1 MTTARL
7 IIGADIVPTKSNLSH
22 FENGDAVHLLGGEL
36 LNIIGQA
43 EYRIFNLEAPLTDV
57 ENPILKCGP
66 HLIAPQTAV
75 NGYKAIGA
83 DLLTLA
89 NNHILDQGVE
99 GLASTCQ
106 LLDKAGIAY
115 LGVGNTPEEAA
126 KPYILSSGDCRI
138 GVYACAEHEFSIVT
152 EDSPGANP
160 FDPLESFDHLV
171 ELKERCDYLVVL
183 YHGGKEHYRY
193 PSPNLQKVCHKLVDK
208 GADLV
213 LCQHTHCVGCEEKYK
228 SGIIVYGQGNFLFDY
243 SESEFW
249 NTGLLVQVNND
260 LSVSYLPLVKRN
272 EVVRLAAGDEAA
284 KIMAGFEA
292 RSQEIQTPGVV
303 AQRYM
308 EFAREMRDNYLMNIS
323 GRKNILF
330 RILNKLS
337 GHQLAIWGLRN
348 RYPPQAL
355 ASIENYL
362 DCEAHRELFLCGI
375 RGGRQ

>member
-7 IIGADIVPTKSNLSH
+7 IIGADVVPTKRNLSY
-22 FENGDAVHLLGGEL
+22 FENGDAAHLLGREL
-36 LNIIGQA
+36 LDIIGQA
-43 EYRIFNLEAPLTDV
+43 EYRIFNLEAPLVDM

-106 LLDKAGIAY
+106 LLDKVGIAY

-138 GVYACAEHEFSIVT
+138 GIYACAEHEFSIIT
-152 EDSPGANP
+152 ADSPGANP
-160 FDPLESFDHLV
+160 FDPLESFDHLA
-171 ELKERCDYLVVL
+171 ELKEHCDYLVVL

-228 SGIIVYGQGNFLFDY
+228 SGTIVYGQGNFLFDY

-249 NTGLLVQVNND
+249 KTGLLVQVNND
-260 LSVSYLPLVKRN
+260 LSVSYIPIVKRN
-272 EVVRLAAGDEAA
+272 EVVRMATGDEAA
-284 KIMAGFEA
+284 RIMTGFEE

-303 AQRYM
+303 TQRYA
-308 EFAREMRDNYLMNIS
+308 EFAKAMRDSYLMNIS
-323 GRKNILF
+323 GQKSILF

-337 GHQLAIWGLRN
+337 GHQLAIWGLRH
-348 RYPPQAL
+348 RYPPPAL